1 MTIYLYKKTHNK
13 TGLQYLGKTE
23 SSDPHQYRGFGTVWL
38 RHINKHGYDVT
49 TEILKE
55 CHSNE
60 ELKHWGL
67 YYSTLWNIVED
78 RDSSGRKTWANLKP
92 EEGVGGWGGKY
103 NPTYDRIEKGTHNFV
118 GGTNP
123 IYSRLAAGTHNLQRR
138 PDGTSHATDSVQAG
152 THNFLGG
159 KIQQKSTLNRLR
171 QGTHPSQIKK
181 ECEYCGKTVDSANYN
196 RWHGYKCKFVNTKG
210 SQS

>member
-23 SSDPHQYRGFGTVWL
+23 STDPHQYRGSGTIWL
-38 RHINKHGYDVT
+38 RHIKKHGYDVT

-55 CHSNE
+55 CRTNE
-60 ELKHWGL
+60 ELNHWGL

-78 RDSSGRKTWANLKP
+78 KDLSGRKTWANLKP

-103 NPTYDRIEKGTHNFV
+103 NPTYNRLATGSHNFI
-118 GGTNP
+118 GNNNP
-123 IYSRLAAGTHNLQRR
+123 VYAQLAAGTHNMLGGEITHRR
-138 PDGTSHATDSVQAG
+138 VAEG

-159 KIQQKSTLNRLR
+159 KIQQKSAHNRLR
-171 QGTHPSQIKK
+171 QGKHPSQIKK
-181 ECEYCGKTVDSANYN
+181 ECEHCGKLIDSANYN
-196 RWHGYKCKFVNTKG
+196 RWHGDKCKFKPL
-210 SQS
+210 